1 MLDLIRQKIVDS
13 IAAPI
18 ETFTRRDNR
27 LPAIPGKAIAVIGM
41 RRTGKTTFLRQVMSD
56 RLAAGWA
63 RESLLYFNFEDE
75 RLAGMTAADCSLILE
90 EYYRLNPQFRDRRK
104 TLFLFDEIQ
113 NVPKWETFA
122 RRILD
127 SEKAELFL
135 SGSSAKLLSR
145 EVATSMRGRA
155 MEATVYPFSFRE
167 ALRHSGNEPSG
178 SEVAVGKAERSA
190 LEKRFFEYLI
200 GGGFPE
206 GMAASIGDRHGLL
219 RGYVDV
225 VLLRDVIE
233 RHAVSHPL
241 ALRRLVRHL
250 LSNAAGFFSINKF
263 YGDLRSQGLAV
274 SKDSLHA
281 FLGYLEDAFL
291 VRTVPLATDSER
303 RRMVNLRKTYPIDPG
318 LISVFDISGKA
329 NTGHALE
336 TCVLLE
342 LDRRGAEVSYVRT
355 RSGGE
360 VDFLAHYP
368 GGRRELVQV
377 CATLENPM
385 TAEREIA
392 GLLASADDYPGAAL
406 VLITLTTET
415 PKNLPEKIRLVPAV
429 SWFLSGNEP
438 GWKAP
443 GEPDKETAGTGL

>member
-1 MLDLIRQKIVDS
+1 MRDLIRQKINDS
-13 IAAPI
+13 ISSPVQA
-18 ETFTRRDNR
+18 FTRRDIR
-27 LPAIPGKAIAVIGM
+27 LPKIPGKATAVIGM
-41 RRTGKTTFLRQVMSD
+41 RRTGKTTFLRQVMAD
-56 RLAAGWA
+56 RLAAGWMK
-63 RESLLYFNFEDE
+63 ESLLYFSFEDE
-75 RLAGMTAADCSLILE
+75 RLAGMTAAGLSIVLD
-90 EYYRLNPQFRDRRK
+90 EYYRLYPQFRDSRK

-113 NVPKWETFA
+113 NVPGWETFA

-127 SEKAELFL
+127 SEKADLFL

-145 EVATSMRGRA
+145 EVSTSMRGRA
-155 MEATVYPFSFRE
+155 MEALVYPFSFRE
-167 ALRHSGNEPSG
+167 ALRHRGQEPVQPV
-178 SEVAVGKAERSA
+178 EKIGKAERSS
-190 LEKRFFEYLI
+190 LEKRFLEYLVT
-200 GGGFPE
+200 GGFPE
-206 GMAASIGDRHGLL
+206 GLNASAQDRHALL
-219 RGYVDV
+219 RGYVDA
-225 VLLRDVIE
+225 VLLRDIIE
-233 RHAVSHPL
+233 RHDVSHSL

-263 YGDLRSQGLAV
+263 CGDLRSQGVAV

-303 RRMVNLRKTYPIDPG
+303 RRMVNLRKTFPIDPG
-318 LISVFDISGKA
+318 LISVFDVSGKA

-360 VDFLAHYP
+360 VDFLARYP

-377 CATLENPM
+377 CASLENPM
-385 TAEREIA
+385 TAEREIG
-392 GLLASADDYPGAAL
+392 GLLASADEYPGSAL

-415 PKNLPEKIRLVPAV
+415 PKNLPEQIRLVPAV
-429 SWFLSGNEP
+429 SWFLSGD
-438 GWKAP
+438 
-443 GEPDKETAGTGL
+443 EPDQENEGAGH